1 MNMEK
6 LLQEIFKTQTVF
18 DEKGNKHT
26 LTSNI
31 DEKEGEFV
39 YDIIKEYKPKETIE
53 IGCAMG
59 ISSLY
64 ICSAL
69 NETEEEKHHTIIDPM
84 QSSDW
89 ANIGKANLD
98 RANVYFYEI
107 IEQPSEIALPDL
119 LSKHKQYDLGFI
131 DGWHTF
137 DHTLIDFFYLNRLI
151 RVGGIII
158 IDDISFPG
166 IKKLMRYILNYPAY
180 ELIGTVN
187 NDAKKNIKRYLYE
200 NIIPGFFRYISKI
213 FPPKMR
219 FKLFAGNVLE
229 PHKNKILN
237 ASMIAFRKV
246 EEDKRRWDWF
256 VNF

>member
-1 MNMEK
+1 
-6 LLQEIFKTQTVF
+6 
-18 DEKGNKHT
+18 
-26 LTSNI
+26 
-31 DEKEGEFV
+31 
-39 YDIIKEYKPKETIE
+39 
-53 IGCAMG
+53 MG

-69 NETEEEKHHTIIDPM
+69 SEEEEKHHTIIDPM

-98 RANVYFYEI
+98 RAKVDFYEI
-107 IEQPSEIALPDL
+107 IEQPSEIVLPYL

-151 RVGGIII
+151 KVGGIII

-187 NDAKKNIKRYLYE
+187 NDAKRSIKRYLYE
-200 NIIPGFFRYISKI
+200 NTIPGFFRYISKI

-256 VNF
+256 VDF

>member
-1 MNMEK
+1 MSPKE
-6 LLQEIFKTQTVF
+6 LLQEIFKDQTVF

-39 YDIIKEYKPKETIE
+39 YDLIKKFKPVNTIE

-64 ICSAL
+64 ICMAL
-69 NETEEEKHHTIIDPM
+69 NEEEEKHHTIIDPM

-98 RANVYFYEI
+98 RAKIDFYEL

-151 RVGGIII
+151 KVGGIII

-180 ELIGTVN
+180 EIIGTAN
-187 NDAKKNIKRYLYE
+187 QDAVKGIKRYLYDYT
-200 NIIPGFFRYISKI
+200 IPGFFRCISKI

-229 PHKNKILN
+229 PNKNKILN

-246 EEDKRRWDWF
+246 AEDKRRWDWF
-256 VNF
+256 VDF